1 LPELIGRTVATCLW
15 SPWITILVFALLTL
29 ASAAYTARNFSINTD
44 ISNLISPNIDWRQ
57 REIALEKAFPARTHT
72 ILAVVDAPTPELAT
86 LAADTLAARLKKNP
100 ALFPEV
106 RRPDGGEFFEKNGLL
121 FLPAEQLGETL
132 GQLQAATPFISILA
146 RDPNWRGLSYA
157 GLAALGGVQ
166 ARQFSLDALAPIFD
180 RFSNTF
186 EQVASDKPA
195 SFSWQELL
203 SNKASSPG
211 ELRKFIDISPKL
223 DYSALEPG
231 RQATD
236 AVRQA
241 AADANLKSDY
251 QARVRLTGSVPIS
264 DEEFATVKEGMLL
277 HGIGTVVIVLFIL
290 WMALKSA
297 RIILAVFI
305 ALMGGLAITAG
316 LGFLLVGS
324 LNMISV
330 AFFVLFVGLGVD
342 FCIQYSV
349 RYRDERFHK
358 DSLREALV
366 DAGRNVGGPLALAAG
381 ATAAGFLAF
390 LPTKYQGV
398 SELGLIAGG
407 GMIVAFLLSITVL
420 PALLA
425 VLDPPGEQE
434 PLGYSSFASAD
445 GFVDRNRKWV
455 IAGTLGVAILG
466 LPLLYFLRF
475 DFNPINLRNPS
486 VESISTYL
494 ELRKDPNTGASS
506 VNVLASSSQEA
517 QAVAQRMAKL
527 PEVERVMTL
536 QSFVPDDQDMKLGL
550 IRKFAP
556 ALSRALNV
564 KPAAPPSP
572 QEVSALLAK
581 LAGALDAVGAQPGP
595 GGIAAKRLADQLRKI
610 DSASDQKRYA
620 AERAIIAPLNFKLA
634 ELRQFLQAYPVT
646 LANLPADLK
655 AAWNTA
661 DGKTRVEIFPKG
673 DPNDNEVLRN
683 FARKVLDVEP
693 NAIGGPISILKSGD
707 TIVVAFIQA
716 GLLALVTICILL
728 WLALRRIDDVALT
741 VVPLLLAGVITME
754 LCVLLDLPL
763 NFANII
769 ALPLL
774 LGIGVAF
781 KIYYIMAWRAGQTN
795 LLQSSLTRAVIFSAL
810 TTATAFGSLWLS
822 SHPGTSSLGKLL
834 ALSLLTTMCA
844 AVLFQPALMGRPRE
858 DAGAPAAPA
867 APVTPD
873 AAVVPAT
880 AAPAKPA
887 TNRSGKRGRPRKP

>member
-1 LPELIGRTVATCLW
+1 MQKLSENRNKSLSLSEIIGGTVALCIR
-15 SPWITILVFALLTL
+15 SPWITIVVFALLTV
-29 ASAAYTARNFSINTD
+29 AAAFYTARNFSINTD

-57 REIALEKAFPARTHT
+57 REIALEKAFPTRVHT
-72 ILAVVDAPTPELAT
+72 ILAVVDAPSPELAT
-86 LAADTLAARLKKNP
+86 LATETLAERLRKNP
-100 ALFPEV
+100 VLFPEV

-121 FLPAEQLGETL
+121 FLPTEQLGETL
-132 GQLQAATPFISILA
+132 GQLQAAIPFISILA
-146 RDPNWRGLSYA
+146 RDPNWRGLSQA

-166 ARQFSLDALAPIFD
+166 ARHFSLDALAPIFD
-180 RFSNTF
+180 RFSDTL
-186 EQVASDKPA
+186 EQANSDRPA

-211 ELRKFIDISPKL
+211 DLRKFIDISPKL

-231 RQATD
+231 RAATN

-241 AADANLKSDY
+241 AADANLKSEY
-251 QARVRLTGSVPIS
+251 RARVRLTGSVPIS
-264 DEEFATVKEGMLL
+264 DEEFATVKEGAIVN
-277 HGIGTVVIVLFIL
+277 GIGTIVIVLFIL
-290 WMALKSA
+290 WLALKSA

-305 ALMGGLAITAG
+305 ALMGGLAITAAI
-316 LGFLLVGS
+316 GFVLVGS

-358 DSLREALV
+358 DSLKEALIG
-366 DAGRNVGGPLALAAG
+366 AGRNVGGPLALAAG

-390 LPTKYQGV
+390 LPTHYQGV
-398 SELGLIAGG
+398 SELGLIAGA
-407 GMIVAFLLSITVL
+407 GMIVAFLMSITVL

-425 VLDPPGEQE
+425 VLDPPGEKE
-434 PLGYSSFASAD
+434 PLGYASFASAD
-445 GFVDRNRKWV
+445 GFVDRHRKWV
-455 IAGTLGVAILG
+455 VAGTLGVAVLG
-466 LPLLYFLRF
+466 LPLLYYLHF
-475 DFNPINLRNPS
+475 DFNPINLRSPS

-494 ELRKDPNTGASS
+494 ELRKDTNTGASA
-506 VNVLASSSQEA
+506 VTLLANSPQDA

-536 QSFVPDDQDMKLGL
+536 QSFVPEDQGTKLAL
-550 IRKFAP
+550 IKKFAP
-556 ALSRALNV
+556 ALNRALNV
-564 KPAAPPSP
+564 KPAPPPSP
-572 QEVSALLAK
+572 QEVGALLAK
-581 LAGALDAVGAQPGP
+581 LAGALDAAGAQPGP
-595 GGIAAKRLADQLRKI
+595 GGVAAKRLAEQLRKI
-610 DSASDQKRYA
+610 ASASDQKRNA
-620 AERAIIAPLNFKLA
+620 AERAIILPLNFKLA
-634 ELRQFLQAYPVT
+634 ELKQFLQAYPVT
-646 LANLPADLK
+646 LDNLPADLK
-655 AAWNTA
+655 KTWNTA
-661 DGKTRVEIFPKG
+661 DGRSRVEIFPKG

-683 FARKVLDVEP
+683 FAKKVLEVEP

-716 GLLALVTICILL
+716 GLLALATICILL
-728 WLALRRIDDVALT
+728 WLALRRIGDVALT

-858 DAGAPAAPA
+858 ESNPAANA
-867 APVTPD
+867 A
-873 AAVVPAT
+873 
-880 AAPAKPA
+880 
-887 TNRSGKRGRPRKP
+887 GKS

>member
-1 LPELIGRTVATCLW
+1 
-15 SPWITILVFALLTL
+15 L
-29 ASAAYTARNFSINTD
+29 AD
-44 ISNLISPNIDWRQ
+44 
-57 REIALEKAFPARTHT
+57 
-72 ILAVVDAPTPELAT
+72 
-86 LAADTLAARLKKNP
+86 RLKKNP

-121 FLPAEQLGETL
+121 FLPTEQLGETL
-132 GQLQAATPFISILA
+132 GQLQAATPFLSILA
-146 RDPNWRGLSYA
+146 RDPNWRGLSQA
-157 GLAALGGVQ
+157 GFAALGGVQ

-180 RFSNTF
+180 RFSTTL
-186 EQVASDKPA
+186 EDVAADRPA

-203 SNKASSPG
+203 SGKKSQAG
-211 ELRKFIDISPKL
+211 DVRKFIDIVPKL

-231 RQATD
+231 KQATD

-241 AADANLKSDY
+241 AVDANLKAEY
-251 QARVRLTGSVPIS
+251 QARVRLTGSVPIA

-277 HGIGTVVIVLFIL
+277 HGIGTVVVVLFIL
-290 WMALKSA
+290 WLALKSA

-305 ALMGGLAITAG
+305 GLAGGLAITAA
-316 LGFLLVGS
+316 LGFVFVGS

-349 RYRDERFHK
+349 RYRDERYHK
-358 DSLREALV
+358 DGLKSALI
-366 DAGRNVGGPLALAAG
+366 DAGRNIGGPLALAAG

-398 SELGLIAGG
+398 SELGLIAGM
-407 GMIVAFLLSITVL
+407 GMIVAFLITITVL

-425 VLDPPGEQE
+425 VMDPPGEKE
-434 PLGYSSFASAD
+434 PLGYTSFASAD
-445 GFVDRNRKWV
+445 GFVERNRKWV
-455 IAGTLGVAILG
+455 VAGTLGVAIIG

-475 DFNPINLRNPS
+475 DFNPINLRSPS

-494 ELRKDPNTGASS
+494 DLRKDPNTGASS
-506 VNVLASSSQEA
+506 VNILASSQGEA
-517 QAVAQRMAKL
+517 LTIAQKMAKL
-527 PEVERVMTL
+527 PEVERVMTI
-536 QSFVPDDQDMKLGL
+536 QSFVPDDQQTKLAL
-550 IRKFAP
+550 IKQAAP
-556 ALSRALNV
+556 ILNRALNV
-564 KPAAPPSP
+564 KPAAAPSP
-572 QEVSALLAK
+572 QETGALLSK
-581 LAGALDAVGAQPGP
+581 LAGALDAAGAQPGP
-595 GGIAAKRLADQLRKI
+595 GGIAAKRLAEQVRKI
-610 DSASDQKRYA
+610 ASAPDQKRNA
-620 AERAIIAPLNFKLA
+620 AERAIVLPLTFKLA
-634 ELRQFLQAYPVT
+634 ELRNLLQAYPVT
-646 LANLPADLK
+646 VDNLPADLK
-655 AAWNTA
+655 KTWDTA
-661 DGKTRVEIFPKG
+661 DGRSRVEVFPKG

-716 GLLALVTICILL
+716 GILALVTICILL
-728 WLALRRIDDVALT
+728 WLALRRIGDVALT

-754 LCVLLDLPL
+754 LCVLIDLPL

-795 LLQSSLTRAVIFSAL
+795 LLQSSLTRAVIFSAC

-844 AVLFQPALMGRPRE
+844 AVLFQPALMGRPR
-858 DAGAPAAPA
+858 DAAAPVPAGPAPAAPIS
-867 APVTPD
+867 PG
-873 AAVVPAT
+873 
-880 AAPAKPA
+880 APAKPVA
-887 TNRSGKRGRPRKP
+887 ERGGGRRRNRKT